1 MRERFMSGQTIVPI
15 VRACMFIV
23 RAVPAVPALPE
34 TLRFRR
40 FPNSQTKNHL

>member
-15 VRACMFIV
+15 VRACMFLV
-23 RAVPAVPALPE
+23 RAVPAVPE